1 MTVNEKM
8 TALTP
13 LQKAFMAIEKLQ
25 AKLDA
30 YKTNSHEPIAV
41 IGMACRF
48 PGGADNLEKF
58 WQLLLDET
66 DAVQPIPEQ
75 RWPHK
80 DYYDPTGEKPNTTY
94 VNEAAFIGQVDGFD
108 AEFFGIPPR
117 EANSIDPQHRLL
129 LELAHESL
137 QHAGIAS
144 SRLKNTQTG
153 VFIGIGQHDYLQ
165 LLRETA
171 DTDGE
176 ELYTGTGNGFC
187 FASGRLSYLLG
198 LQGPSFSIDTAC
210 SSSLVALHQACLSLR
225 AGECNLALTGGVQL
239 MLSPAA
245 FILMSGSHALAKDGR
260 CKSFS
265 AAADGYGRGEGA
277 GMIALKRLSDAQRD
291 GDRIVAVIKGSAVD
305 HDGRSSGLTVPNGRA
320 QRALLKQLLSVSNIS
335 ADELS
340 YVETHGTGT
349 ELGDP
354 IEYKALAE
362 VLREYS
368 TEPLMI
374 GSVKSNIGHLE
385 AAAGIAGLIKLAL
398 MVQKH
403 KIPASLHF
411 DQPNP
416 NISWQDHPINVVTKT
431 SDWLQTDKT
440 AMGLVSSFGLSGT
453 NGQVVV
459 AEAPKREQTRQ
470 QETSCVF
477 KLSAKT
483 APALSDWVDQHLQV
497 LNQLASDQLADF
509 CFTANIGRDDFD
521 WRIATVIK
529 DIEQLR
535 GFLQSVQNN
544 NKLIQVDKKP
554 FAPVFLFS
562 GQGSVKAGAGS
573 DLFISQPV
581 FKASLLACDKALKK
595 QQHIGIY
602 ALLYESNSAILLKQT
617 QHEQVALFA
626 LQYALANM
634 WLSFGIKPAMVLGHS
649 VGEFAAACIAGVV
662 DLDSAIKILLVRA
675 RLMQAM
681 PENGQMQAL
690 YATQQAVRGLLSGL
704 EDQLAIAAVNAP
716 EQVVV
721 SGAAEAMQTLLI
733 KAQEQGIQS
742 RALPVSRGFH
752 SPQVEPV
759 LTEFKACLSSIIF
772 NRPQITFISTVTGQ
786 QETEKLTMPD
796 YWLQHARQPVLFH
809 QALTCVRQLGTDFF
823 IEMAARPVLTP
834 LCLQES
840 VNAYC
845 CLDDK
850 ESDWFNSQKIV
861 AALYQH
867 GAQPDWPA
875 FYRERRQQIID
886 LPNYPWQRKRH
897 WFKPAANKP
906 KPVTGPELHPMLEQR
921 LRSPLLDNILYQ
933 GRIGAQNLPFLLDHR
948 VFDHIVV
955 AGACHLSALLAI
967 GRELFDNLGFSI
979 EQIEFN
985 EALSLNEQD
994 QRVLQICLSSTDKQ
1008 HYKAQA
1014 ITLLDEQQTDY
1025 QSHLLAELCVLQDGQ
1040 RQNLN
1045 FADFRQQ
1052 CEELIDVSGFYRLLF
1067 SQQVQLG
1074 GSFRWFKTIHKG
1086 KHQAFA
1092 EMRKADSSE
1101 RAFGLPP
1108 GLIDACFQLL
1118 GTAVPEQ
1125 YTDTYIPVGIQQ
1137 LLVQGEMPEE
1147 LYCYAVLDQDGLGE
1161 KGVVSGD
1168 VYLLDQQGKP
1178 FVTLTAVSLRKADQK
1193 LIQQALTDTR
1203 NFYHTKWLQ
1212 IGLADEYDVIQEDEE
1227 YLFVGNELAEKIA
1240 SAADFANYLS
1250 LEDFVALKS
1259 CSAQTVIFC
1268 LDIQPLQTQLFEQ
1281 VQQQIELG
1289 VQFLQRVIKFS
1300 EGSIPK
1306 PLFLSQQ
1313 KRDCLTTDLVDL
1325 CGESIAGLL
1334 RCFNNEYPSNQCR
1347 WLDFD
1352 NATLTELVKLINVLP
1367 METEIAL
1374 RSGQLFV
1381 PRLHGTKQLDDV
1393 KDQDWRGA
1401 YLITGGSGALARQT
1415 MNWLI
1420 EKGIKHFILVSRHGM
1435 PQSSVQYLE
1444 DIRRQGIEVNEE
1456 RGDIADAGFVQSVL
1470 NRYADN
1476 LKGIIHAAGV
1486 LNDSAI
1492 ANLTAEQI
1500 KQVLQPKVAG
1510 LWNLHQYSL
1519 PLELDHFIAYS
1530 SVASLLGAPGQ
1541 GNYAAANSFM
1551 DALMRWRHQQGL
1563 PGLSINWGPWTGQ
1576 GMADRQQDTQLAEI
1590 GVTKIS
1596 YEQAFTC
1603 LDRLCTAN
1611 MPQFGYFVIDWN
1623 KFKYNPSSL
1632 TQTFRPKAHSVLQI
1646 KTIMLQQR
1654 LSNIPAPQRHHFLRD
1669 YLLAE
1674 VRSVLGL
1681 NESDP
1686 LAADAGFSELGMDS
1700 LMTLEL
1706 KNRLQKTVEAKLPS
1720 TLAFKYPSVDEL
1732 SAFFRNE
1739 IFTDL
1744 FVDKQEVELA
1754 EEEEDILQMLEQE
1767 LMQLDGEE
1775 L

>member
-1 MTVNEKM
+1 MTVNEQI

-30 YKTNSHEPIAV
+30 YKADSHEPIAV

-48 PGGADNLEKF
+48 PGGADSLEKY
-58 WQLLLDET
+58 WQLLVDET

-75 RWPHK
+75 RWRHQ

-94 VNEAAFIGQVDGFD
+94 VNEAAFIAQVDGFD

-171 DTDGE
+171 DTEGE

-225 AGECNLALTGGVQL
+225 TGECNLALSGGVQL

-335 ADELS
+335 AEELS

-362 VLREYS
+362 VLRKDS

-385 AAAGIAGLIKLAL
+385 AAAGIAGVIKLIL
-398 MVQKH
+398 MVQKN

-431 SDWLQTDKT
+431 CDWLQTDKT

-453 NGQVVV
+453 NGQVLI
-459 AEAPKREQTRQ
+459 AETSTTEQKHQ

-483 APALSDWVDQHLQV
+483 APALSDWIDQHLQA
-497 LNQLASDQLADF
+497 LNKLASDQLADF
-509 CFTANIGRDDFD
+509 CFSANIGRDDYD
-521 WRIATVIK
+521 WRIATVIMNI
-529 DIEQLR
+529 DQLR
-535 GFLQSVQNN
+535 GFLQTVQNN
-544 NKLIQVDKKP
+544 IKLNPVDKKTL
-554 FAPVFLFS
+554 APVFLFS
-562 GQGSVKAGAGS
+562 GQGSVKAGAGLE
-573 DLFISQPV
+573 LFNTQPV
-581 FKASLLACDKALKK
+581 FKASLSACDKALKK

-602 ALLYESNSAILLKQT
+602 ALLYETNSAILLKQT
-617 QHEQVALFA
+617 LHEQVALFA

-634 WLSFGIKPAMVLGHS
+634 WLSFGIKPTMVLGHS

-675 RLMQAM
+675 GLMQAM
-681 PENGQMQAL
+681 PENGQMHAL
-690 YATQQAVRGLLSGL
+690 FATQQSVQDLLSGL
-704 EDQLAIAAVNAP
+704 EDQLAIASVNAL

-721 SGAAEAMQTLLI
+721 SGAAEAMQTLLV
-733 KAQEQGIQS
+733 KAREQGIQS
-742 RALPVSRGFH
+742 KELPVSRGFH
-752 SPQVEPV
+752 SPQVEPI
-759 LTEFKACLSSIIF
+759 LNEFKACLSSIAF
-772 NRPQITFISTVTGQ
+772 NRPQINFISTVTGQ
-786 QETEKLTMPD
+786 QETEKLSMPD

-809 QALTCVRQLGTDFF
+809 QALTTARQQGSDFF

-834 LCLQES
+834 LCRQEA
-840 VNAYC
+840 VEAYC

-850 ESDWFNSQKIV
+850 ETDWFNSQRIL
-861 AALYQH
+861 AALYQL

-875 FYRERRQQIID
+875 FYKERRQHIID

-897 WFKPAANKP
+897 WFKPAANKH
-906 KPVTGPELHPMLEQR
+906 KPTTGYEMHPMLEQK

-933 GRIGAQNLPFLLDHR
+933 GRISAQNLPFLLDHR
-948 VFDHIVV
+948 VFDQIVV

-967 GRELFDNLGFSI
+967 GRELFDNNGFSI

-1008 HYKAQA
+1008 HYQVQT
-1014 ITLLDEQQTDY
+1014 ITLLDERQTDY
-1025 QSHLLAELCVLQDGQ
+1025 QSHLHAELCMQQSGQ
-1040 RQNLN
+1040 RKNLN
-1045 FADFRQQ
+1045 FSDFCQQ
-1052 CEELIDVSGFYRLLF
+1052 CPELIDVAGFYRLLT

-1074 GSFRWFKTIHKG
+1074 DSFRWFKTINKG

-1092 EMRKADSSE
+1092 EIRTANTSE

-1118 GTAVPEQ
+1118 GTAVPDQ
-1125 YTDTYIPVGIQQ
+1125 YTDTYIPVSIQQ
-1137 LLVQGEMPEE
+1137 LQVQGEMPEY

-1161 KGVVSGD
+1161 KGVVSGS
-1168 VYLLDQQGKP
+1168 VYLLDQYGKP
-1178 FVTLTAVSLRKADQK
+1178 YVTLTAVSLRKADQK
-1193 LIQQALTDTR
+1193 LIQQVLTDKR
-1203 NFYHTKWLQ
+1203 NFYHTKWQQ
-1212 IGLADEYDVIQEDEE
+1212 IGLANENNVNQTDEE
-1227 YLFVGNELAEKIA
+1227 YLLVGNELAEKMA

-1250 LEDFVALKS
+1250 LDDFVALEN

-1268 LDIQPLQTQLFEQ
+1268 LDIQPQPTNLFEQ
-1281 VQQQIELG
+1281 VQQQIEQG
-1289 VQFLQRVIKFS
+1289 VQFLQRAIKFS
-1300 EGSIPK
+1300 EGFTPK
-1306 PLFLSQQ
+1306 LLFLSQH
-1313 KRDCLTTDLVDL
+1313 KRDCLTTDQVDL
-1325 CGESIAGLL
+1325 SGESLAGLL
-1334 RCFNNEYPSNQCR
+1334 RCFNNEYPSYQCR

-1352 NATLTELVKLINVLP
+1352 EVTAVEAVKLINALP

-1374 RSGQLFV
+1374 RSGNIFV
-1381 PRLHGTKQLDDV
+1381 PRLYDSNQIDYVNDPC
-1393 KDQDWRGA
+1393 WRGA
-1401 YLITGGSGALARQT
+1401 YLITGGSGALAGQS
-1415 MNWLI
+1415 MHWLI
-1420 EKGIKHFILVSRHGM
+1420 GKGIKHIILVSRHGLS
-1435 PQSSVQYLE
+1435 QASLQQLE
-1444 DIRRQGIEVNEE
+1444 DMRRQGIVLDEE
-1456 RGDIADAGFVQSVL
+1456 RGDIADTDFVQFIFKKYS
-1470 NRYADN
+1470 AH
-1476 LKGIIHAAGV
+1476 LKGIIHTAGV

-1519 PLELDHFIAYS
+1519 PLELDCFIAYS

-1551 DALMRWRHQQGL
+1551 DALMRWRHRQGL
-1563 PGLSINWGPWTGQ
+1563 PGLSINWGPWAGQ
-1576 GMADRQQDTQLAEI
+1576 GMADSQQDTQLAKI

-1596 YEQAFTC
+1596 SEQAFSC
-1603 LDRLCTAN
+1603 LDRLCATS
-1611 MPQFGYFVIDWN
+1611 MPQSGYFVVDWN
-1623 KFKYNPSSL
+1623 KFKFNPSSL
-1632 TQTFRPKAHSVLQI
+1632 TQSFRPKIQSPPQMKTVL
-1646 KTIMLQQR
+1646 LEQR
-1654 LSNIPAPQRHHFLRD
+1654 LSGLPAPQRHRFLHD
-1669 YLLAE
+1669 FLMAE

-1681 NESDP
+1681 TEFDQ
-1686 LAADAGFSELGMDS
+1686 LAVDAGFSELGMDS

-1706 KNRLQKTVEAKLPS
+1706 KNRLQKMVKAKLPS

-1732 SAFFRNE
+1732 SAFFMAD

-1744 FVDKQEVELA
+1744 FVDEPET
-1754 EEEEDILQMLEQE
+1754 ESIEDEEDILQMLEQE

-1775 L
+1775 R